1 MEKLQIQS
9 TTKPRWKGKGREVLP
24 SSNITNLSTT
34 SSIQFQ
40 EAVSPALSSSIDT
53 VKTTTISNTKKA
65 ERVKK
70 LEKVRQ
76 LYERRK
82 EAGLFDP
89 LQKSKSL
96 PTLCEPVTQSHT
108 SNDGQTEQI
117 VTKETHVES
126 VKIPTTTTTQ
136 KQQSKKRLSV
146 DVDTPIKKHEQSM
159 ESTLPEQPAK
169 RKMEGQK
176 QLAMVTVI
184 KKKKSKDEKKKRKEK
199 KKKAEVENYN
209 TYEFYAPP
217 KYPQIN
223 QELQAAKFIMSD
235 DEASPYEKSMALGRF
250 KRLIYFNHCKIEIEP
265 L

>member
-1 MEKLQIQS
+1 M
-9 TTKPRWKGKGREVLP
+9 P

-82 EAGLFDP
+82 EAGLLDP
-89 LQKSKSL
+89 LQKSKSP

-146 DVDTPIKKHEQSM
+146 DVDTPVKKHEQSM

-169 RKMEGQK
+169 RKMEGQE

-184 KKKKSKDEKKKRKEK
+184 KKRKARMKRRKGTKRKRK
-199 KKKAEVENYN
+199 QKLKIITHMNLIHHPN
-209 TYEFYAPP
+209 THKSTKSYRQQNSSCLTMKLVHMKSQWHLVA
-217 KYPQIN
+217 
-223 QELQAAKFIMSD
+223 LSD
-235 DEASPYEKSMALGRF
+235 
-250 KRLIYFNHCKIEIEP
+250 
-265 L
+265 